1 MFIKI
6 GPAQL
11 NQTFSLYLSP
21 ITNWND
27 FSFETSFILSYSLD
41 GKVVKVGEVK
51 IGHKGQEKS
60 IHTYKSLNN
69 EFENLPDNYFS
80 LGQSPEYYK
89 ELKKLSQDL
98 QVKIL
103 VGLKDVV
110 YDRNIFEDVRVE
122 AVFIDSLTRYVSISS
137 VEQFGDI
144 LEHGVSLRHFGFRV
158 NYENGV
164 SPEFVVESDSKPPKN
179 VHVIIGRNGVGK
191 SHLLRTIVENIDMNN
206 DVVTKTNGEPVSVYD
221 FGLLLYFSLS
231 VFDKPFEKVS
241 FNEVRFSTTQT
252 KKKYIGLYKQDSG
265 ELKDINNDLAKDF
278 SVSLY
283 NCIYGSEIKNNMWS
297 EVIKSLEVDINF
309 SDLGLSKLMTVTQE
323 EFTHESTEVFKSL
336 SSGHA
341 AVIYYITHVIELIEN
356 KTICIFDEPENHLH
370 PPLLSAFIRTLSEVL
385 KINNGMAV
393 IATHSPV
400 VLQETPRSCIWKMFR
415 SSEDDTDFER
425 PSIETFGEGV
435 GEITSEVFNLDV
447 RKSGFYSLLEKD
459 SKSYR
464 TANELFNIYNN
475 QIGLEGRA
483 VVYSAMKHK
492 G

>member
-1 MFIKI
+1 
-6 GPAQL
+6 
-11 NQTFSLYLSP
+11 
-21 ITNWND
+21 
-27 FSFETSFILSYSLD
+27 
-41 GKVVKVGEVK
+41 
-51 IGHKGQEKS
+51 
-60 IHTYKSLNN
+60 
-69 EFENLPDNYFS
+69 
-80 LGQSPEYYK
+80 
-89 ELKKLSQDL
+89 
-98 QVKIL
+98 
-103 VGLKDVV
+103 
-110 YDRNIFEDVRVE
+110 
-122 AVFIDSLTRYVSISS
+122 
-137 VEQFGDI
+137 
-144 LEHGVSLRHFGFRV
+144 
-158 NYENGV
+158 
-164 SPEFVVESDSKPPKN
+164 
-179 VHVIIGRNGVGK
+179 
-191 SHLLRTIVENIDMNN
+191 
-206 DVVTKTNGEPVSVYD
+206 
-221 FGLLLYFSLS
+221 
-231 VFDKPFEKVS
+231 
-241 FNEVRFSTTQT
+241 
-252 KKKYIGLYKQDSG
+252 
-265 ELKDINNDLAKDF
+265 
-278 SVSLY
+278 
-283 NCIYGSEIKNNMWS
+283 
-297 EVIKSLEVDINF
+297 
-309 SDLGLSKLMTVTQE
+309 KLMTVTQE

-415 SSEDDTDFER
+415 SSEDDTDFQR

>member
-252 KKKYIGLYKQDSG
+252 KKKYIG
-265 ELKDINNDLAKDF
+265 
-278 SVSLY
+278 
-283 NCIYGSEIKNNMWS
+283 
-297 EVIKSLEVDINF
+297 
-309 SDLGLSKLMTVTQE
+309 
-323 EFTHESTEVFKSL
+323 
-336 SSGHA
+336 
-341 AVIYYITHVIELIEN
+341 
-356 KTICIFDEPENHLH
+356 
-370 PPLLSAFIRTLSEVL
+370 
-385 KINNGMAV
+385 
-393 IATHSPV
+393 
-400 VLQETPRSCIWKMFR
+400 
-415 SSEDDTDFER
+415 
-425 PSIETFGEGV
+425 
-435 GEITSEVFNLDV
+435 
-447 RKSGFYSLLEKD
+447 
-459 SKSYR
+459 
-464 TANELFNIYNN
+464 
-475 QIGLEGRA
+475 
-483 VVYSAMKHK
+483 
-492 G
+492 